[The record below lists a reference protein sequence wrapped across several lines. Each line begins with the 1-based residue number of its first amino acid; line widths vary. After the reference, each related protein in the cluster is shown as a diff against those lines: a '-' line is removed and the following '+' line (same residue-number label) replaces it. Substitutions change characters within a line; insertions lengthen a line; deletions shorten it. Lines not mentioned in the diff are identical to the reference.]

1 MCGFDFVFVFWN
13 TSVLFIT
20 TRTPRSLLRPK
31 ANLAIDH
38 PPPNFGPVGSERR
51 PGPIRHGE
59 VNDEDSERNSVVSEG
74 RSVTGMMI
82 ISPGRA

>member
-1 MCGFDFVFVFWN
+1 METFDCRM
-13 TSVLFIT
+13 S
-20 TRTPRSLLRPK
+20 S
-31 ANLAIDH
+31 NLIKTARNIRQPD
-38 PPPNFGPVGSERR
+38 VSIRR

-74 RSVTGMMI
+74 RSVRGMMI